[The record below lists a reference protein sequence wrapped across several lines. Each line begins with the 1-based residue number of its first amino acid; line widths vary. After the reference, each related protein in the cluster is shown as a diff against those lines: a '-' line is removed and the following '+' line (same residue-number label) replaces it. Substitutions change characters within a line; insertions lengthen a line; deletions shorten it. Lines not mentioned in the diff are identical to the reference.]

1 MRLFQ
6 LYTDYFTLFPLVWAS
21 KAPFLSFL
29 LEWKVYGIII
39 SRRVAQIT
47 QKIRRDLCE
56 IENRYRND
64 FIKKSA
70 AILRIL
76 RNSAGNKIQ
85 LEYFQPINSNLELYM
100 N

>member
-6 LYTDYFTLFPLVWAS
+6 LYTEYFNLFPLVWAS
-21 KAPFLSFL
+21 KTPFLSFL
-29 LEWKVYGIII
+29 LEGKFMELIFPQI
-39 SRRVAQIT
+39 AQIA

-76 RNSAGNKIQ
+76 RNSAGNKILLQ
-85 LEYFQPINSNLELYM
+85 YFQPINSNLEL
-100 N
+100 